1 MRRNALGLV
10 QGLDIAAKIRK
21 QDTGVRKPAMDM
33 ANMQIVAEV
42 RPSPLMCGARAL
54 SCMEPEPSH
63 VWGPSPLMCGAQAL
77 YCVGPEPSHVW
88 GPSPLM
94 CGARATPSRCAH
106 ISCPP

>member
-63 VWGPSPLMCGAQAL
+63 VWGPSHAIQMCAHL
-77 YCVGPEPSHVW
+77 L
-88 GPSPLM
+88 SPLTHRPALP
-94 CGARATPSRCAH
+94 CPALPS
-106 ISCPP
+106 ISRTYSS